1 MPTICI
7 TAQEFPP
14 DVGGVGVS
22 AKRIALLLQNLG
34 YRVHVAVFRSVF
46 RKQRK
51 LAKTGKF
58 SRSRCE
64 TATQNGIIVH
74 RLYPAVRSTVAR
86 DQDYLIDTYGQLTTL
101 HQQYQFDLVHAFF
114 INETGFLTT
123 MLAKENNIPVIN
135 SVRGA
140 DLHKHI
146 FDCQQQKQIAWTLE
160 NSDWTTFVSR
170 DLLHRARLFVPT
182 ITRKSSAF
190 LNSIA
195 PVDFNNLPTPSLIN
209 KLKGMVIGSVGN
221 FRDKKG
227 IEYLLD
233 ACRKIETEFTLLFV
247 GEFVPKEAEYWQ
259 QELANSGLS
268 DKIVITGKVSREEAL
283 AYLPHMDIFAIPSLN
298 DGCPNALLEAM
309 LAKRAVVGTNVD
321 AIAEIIEDGVN
332 GLLVNPYSSEELAI
346 AIAKLI
352 ERPLLRQT
360 FGKLAKQK
368 TLQDLTPAVERANWS
383 KIYNR
388 VLAVGGVE
396 VEEMEGIE
404 GVEGDKKHDLATN
417 HTVNRLL
424 AISHE

>member
-1 MPTICI
+1 MNSSPTICI

-22 AKRIALLLQNLG
+22 AKRIALLLTELG
-34 YRVHVAVFRSVF
+34 YQVHVAVFRSIF
-46 RKQRK
+46 RQERK
-51 LAKTGKF
+51 LAEAGKF

-64 TATQNGIIVH
+64 TSIQDDITVH
-74 RLYPAVRSTVAR
+74 RLYAAVRSTVAR
-86 DQDYLIDTYGQLTTL
+86 DQDYLMDIYGQLTTL
-101 HQQYQFDLVHAFF
+101 HKQYQFEVVHAFF

-123 MLAKENNIPVIN
+123 MLAKENDLSVIN

-146 FDCQQQKQIAWTLE
+146 FDSQQQKQIAWTLE
-160 NSDWTTFVSR
+160 NSDWNTFVSQ
-170 DLLHRARLFVPT
+170 DLMHRARLFAPT
-182 ITRKSSAF
+182 ITYKSSAF

-195 PVDFNNLPTPSLIN
+195 PINFDNLPTPALVD
-209 KLKGMVIGSVGN
+209 KLQGIVIGSVGN

-233 ACRKIETEFTLLFV
+233 ACQTIEAEFTLLFV
-247 GEFVPKEAEYWQ
+247 GEFVPKEREYWS
-259 QELANSGLS
+259 QELANSGLQN
-268 DKIVITGKVSREEAL
+268 KIVITGKVSRDQAL

-309 LAKRAVVGTNVD
+309 LAEKAVVGTNVD

-332 GLLVNPYSSEELAI
+332 GFLVNPYSSEELNI

-352 ERPLLRQT
+352 ENPLLRQN

-368 TLQDLTPAVERANWS
+368 ILQDLNPAIEQANWQE
-383 KIYNR
+383 IYDR
-388 VLAVGGVE
+388 VLAADTQPKIE
-396 VEEMEGIE
+396 V
-404 GVEGDKKHDLATN
+404 LAG
-417 HTVNRLL
+417 
-424 AISHE
+424 

>member
-1 MPTICI
+1 MNDRIICI

-22 AKRIALLLQNLG
+22 AKRIALLLQDLG

-51 LAKTGKF
+51 LAKAGKF
-58 SRSRCE
+58 GRSRCE
-64 TATQNGIIVH
+64 TTTQDGITVH
-74 RLYPAVRSTVAR
+74 RLYPAVRSMVAR
-86 DQDYLIDTYGQLTTL
+86 DQDYLMDTYGQLTTL
-101 HQQYQFDLVHAFF
+101 HQQYRFDLVHAFF

-146 FDCQQQKQIAWTLE
+146 FDCQQQKQIAWILE
-160 NSDWTTFVSR
+160 NSDWTTFVSC
-170 DLLHRARLFVPT
+170 DLLHRARLFVPN
-182 ITRKSSAF
+182 IIHKSSAF

-195 PVDFNNLPTPSLIN
+195 PVDFSSLPTPPLAT
-209 KLKGMVIGSVGN
+209 KLKGTVIGSVGN

-227 IEYLLD
+227 IEHLLD
-233 ACRKIETEFTLLFV
+233 ACWELKTESTLLFV

-259 QELANSGLS
+259 QELASSGLQ
-268 DKIVITGKVSREEAL
+268 DKIVITGKISREEAL
-283 AYLPHMDIFAIPSLN
+283 AYLPYMDIFAIPSLN

-309 LAKRAVVGTNVD
+309 LAERAVVGTNVD

-368 TLQDLTPAVERANWS
+368 VLQDLNPSVEQANWGKIYDRVLRGDCES
-383 KIYNR
+383 KIQ
-388 VLAVGGVE
+388 VLAGREVGG
-396 VEEMEGIE
+396 
-404 GVEGDKKHDLATN
+404 
-417 HTVNRLL
+417 RR
-424 AISHE
+424 

>member
-1 MPTICI
+1 MNSNLTVCL

-22 AKRIALLLQNLG
+22 AKRIALLLQELG
-34 YRVHVAVFRSVF
+34 YQVHVAVFRSVF
-46 RKQRK
+46 RKERK
-51 LAKTGKF
+51 LAKAGKF

-64 TATQNGIIVH
+64 TSTQDGITVH

-86 DQDYLIDTYGQLTTL
+86 DQDYLMDTYGQLTTL
-101 HQQYQFDLVHAFF
+101 HKQYQFDAVHAFF

-160 NSDWTTFVSR
+160 NSNWTTFVSR
-170 DLLHRARLFVPT
+170 DLMHRARLFVPD
-182 ITRKSSAF
+182 IVGKSSAF

-195 PVDFNNLPTPSLIN
+195 PVDFDRLPTPPLAE
-209 KLKGMVIGSVGN
+209 KLKGTVIGSVGN

-233 ACRKIETEFTLLFV
+233 ACRQLKTEFTLLFV

-268 DKIVITGKVSREEAL
+268 DKIVITGKVSRGEAL

-309 LAKRAVVGTNVD
+309 LAERAVVGTNVD

-332 GLLVNPYSSEELAI
+332 GLLVNPYSSEELSI
-346 AIAKLI
+346 AIALLTN
-352 ERPLLRQT
+352 RPLLRQT

-368 TLQDLTPAVERANWS
+368 ILKDLNPAVERANWEKVYNGILGVCSES
-383 KIYNR
+383 KVR
-388 VLAVGGVE
+388 VLVG
-396 VEEMEGIE
+396 
-404 GVEGDKKHDLATN
+404 
-417 HTVNRLL
+417 RR
-424 AISHE
+424 

>member
-1 MPTICI
+1 MNSNPTICI

-22 AKRIALLLQNLG
+22 AQRIALLLQELG
-34 YRVHVAVFRSVF
+34 YQVHIAVFRSVF
-46 RKQRK
+46 RKERK
-51 LAKTGKF
+51 LAKAGKF
-58 SRSRCE
+58 SRSCCE
-64 TATQNGIIVH
+64 TTVRDGIAVH

-86 DQDYLIDTYGQLTTL
+86 DQDYLMDTYGQLTTL
-101 HQQYQFDLVHAFF
+101 HKEYQFDLVHAFF

-160 NSDWTTFVSR
+160 NSNWTTFVSR
-170 DLLHRARLFVPT
+170 DLLHRARLFTPN
-182 ITRKSSAF
+182 IINKSSAF

-195 PVDFNNLPTPSLIN
+195 PVNFHNLPTPSSVN
-209 KLKGMVIGSVGN
+209 ELKGIVIGSAGN

-233 ACRKIETEFTLLFV
+233 ACRELESEFTLLFV
-247 GEFVPKEAEYWQ
+247 GEFVPKEAQYWQ
-259 QELANSGLS
+259 QELANSGLQ

-309 LAKRAVVGTNVD
+309 LAERAVVGTNVD

-346 AIAKLI
+346 AIAKLS
-352 ERPLLRQT
+352 ECPLLRQT

-368 TLQDLTPAVERANWS
+368 ILQDLNPAVEQANWS
-383 KIYNR
+383 KVYNRALGIASESKVR
-388 VLAVGGVE
+388 VLAG
-396 VEEMEGIE
+396 
-404 GVEGDKKHDLATN
+404 
-417 HTVNRLL
+417 
-424 AISHE
+424 

>member
-1 MPTICI
+1 MNSNSTICI

-22 AKRIALLLQNLG
+22 AQRIALLLQNLG
-34 YRVHVAVFRSVF
+34 YQVHIAVFRSVF
-46 RKQRK
+46 RKERK
-51 LAKTGKF
+51 LAKAGKF
-58 SRSRCE
+58 SRSCCE
-64 TATQNGIIVH
+64 TTVRDGITVH

-86 DQDYLIDTYGQLTTL
+86 DQDYLMDTYGQLTTL
-101 HQQYQFDLVHAFF
+101 HKEYQFDLVHAFF

-160 NSDWTTFVSR
+160 NSNWTTFVSQ
-170 DLLHRARLFVPT
+170 DLMHRARLFTPN
-182 ITRKSSAF
+182 IIHKSSAF

-195 PVDFNNLPTPSLIN
+195 PVDFNNLPIPPLAN
-209 KLKGMVIGSVGN
+209 KLEGTVIGSVGN

-233 ACRKIETEFTLLFV
+233 ACRELKSEFTLLFV
-247 GEFVPKEAEYWQ
+247 GEFVTKEAEYWQ
-259 QELANSGLS
+259 QELANSGLQ

-309 LAKRAVVGTNVD
+309 LAECAVVGTNVD

-332 GLLVNPYSSEELAI
+332 GFLVNPYSSEELKD
-346 AIAKLI
+346 AIAKLS

-368 TLQDLTPAVERANWS
+368 ILQDLNPAVEQANWS
-383 KIYNR
+383 KVYNRALGIASESKVR
-388 VLAVGGVE
+388 VLAG
-396 VEEMEGIE
+396 
-404 GVEGDKKHDLATN
+404 
-417 HTVNRLL
+417 
-424 AISHE
+424 

>member
-1 MPTICI
+1 MNSNPTICI

-22 AKRIALLLQNLG
+22 AQRIALLLQELG
-34 YRVHVAVFRSVF
+34 YQVHIAVFRSVF
-46 RKQRK
+46 RKERK
-51 LAKTGKF
+51 LAKAGKF

-64 TATQNGIIVH
+64 TTVRDGITVH

-86 DQDYLIDTYGQLTTL
+86 DQDYLMDTYGQLTTL
-101 HQQYQFDLVHAFF
+101 HKEYQFDLVHAFF

-160 NSDWTTFVSR
+160 NSNWTTFVSQ
-170 DLLHRARLFVPT
+170 DLMHRARLFTPN
-182 ITRKSSAF
+182 IINKSSAF

-195 PVDFNNLPTPSLIN
+195 SVDFHNLPTPSLVN
-209 KLKGMVIGSVGN
+209 KLKGTVIGSVGN

-233 ACRKIETEFTLLFV
+233 ACRELKSEFTLLFV

-259 QELANSGLS
+259 QELANSGLQ

-309 LAKRAVVGTNVD
+309 LAERAVVGTNVD
-321 AIAEIIEDGVN
+321 AIAKIIEDGVN
-332 GLLVNPYSSEELAI
+332 GFLVNPYSSKELKD
-346 AIAKLI
+346 AIAKLS

-368 TLQDLTPAVERANWS
+368 ILQDLNPAVEQANWS
-383 KIYNR
+383 KVYNRALGIASESKVR
-388 VLAVGGVE
+388 VLAG
-396 VEEMEGIE
+396 
-404 GVEGDKKHDLATN
+404 
-417 HTVNRLL
+417 
-424 AISHE
+424 

>member
-1 MPTICI
+1 MKTICL

-22 AKRIALLLQNLG
+22 AKRIALLLTELG
-34 YRVHVAVFRSVF
+34 YQVHVAVFRSVF
-46 RKQRK
+46 RKERK
-51 LAKTGKF
+51 LAQAGEF
-58 SRSRCE
+58 YRSRCE
-64 TATQNGIIVH
+64 TSIQDGITVH
-74 RLYPAVRSTVAR
+74 RLYPAVRSTIAR
-86 DQDYLIDTYGQLTTL
+86 DQDYLMDNYGQLTAL
-101 HQQYQFDLVHAFF
+101 YKQYQFNLVHGFF

-123 MLAKENNIPVIN
+123 MLAKENGLPVIN

-146 FDCQQQKQIAWTLE
+146 FDFQQQKQIAWTLE

-170 DLLHRARLFVPT
+170 DLMHRAKLFTPA
-182 ITRKSSAF
+182 IIGKSSAF

-195 PVDFNNLPTPSLIN
+195 PVDFDSLPTPVLAD
-209 KLKGMVIGSVGN
+209 KLKGIVIGSVGN

-233 ACRKIETEFTLLFV
+233 ACQNIETEFTLLFV
-247 GEFVPKEAEYWQ
+247 GDFVVKEAEYWQ
-259 QELANSGLS
+259 QELASSGLQ

-283 AYLPHMDIFAIPSLN
+283 AYLAYMDIFAIPSLN

-309 LAKRAVVGTNVD
+309 LAERAVIGTNVD

-332 GLLVNPYSSEELAI
+332 GLLVNPYSSEELSN

-352 ERPLLRQT
+352 NRPLLRKN

-368 TLQDLTPAVERANWS
+368 ILQDLNPAVEQANWRE
-383 KIYNR
+383 IYDR
-388 VLAVGGVE
+388 VLAADTKPKMQV
-396 VEEMEGIE
+396 
-404 GVEGDKKHDLATN
+404 LAG
-417 HTVNRLL
+417 
-424 AISHE
+424 

>member
-22 AKRIALLLQNLG
+22 AKRIASLLQDLG
-34 YRVHVAVFRSVF
+34 YQVHVAVFRSVF

-51 LAKTGKF
+51 LAKAEKF
-58 SRSRCE
+58 SRSHCE
-64 TATQNGIIVH
+64 TTTQDGITVH

-86 DQDYLIDTYGQLTTL
+86 DQDYLMDTYGQLTTL
-101 HQQYQFDLVHAFF
+101 HKQYQFDLVHAFF

-146 FDCQQQKQIAWTLE
+146 FDCQQQKQIDWTLA
-160 NSDWTTFVSR
+160 NSDWTTFVSQ
-170 DLLHRARLFVPT
+170 DLMKRARLFTPG
-182 ITRKSSAF
+182 IINKSTAF
-190 LNSIA
+190 LNSIV
-195 PVDFNNLPTPSLIN
+195 PVNFDNLEKPLLADE
-209 KLKGMVIGSVGN
+209 LKGVVIGSVGN

-233 ACRKIETEFTLLFV
+233 ACENLQTEFTLLFV
-247 GEFVPKEAEYWQ
+247 GEFVTKEENYWI
-259 QELANSGLS
+259 QELAKSGLEN
-268 DKIVITGKVSREEAL
+268 KIVITGKVSRQEAL
-283 AYLPHMDIFAIPSLN
+283 SYLPYMDIFAIPSLN

-309 LAKRAVVGTNVD
+309 LAEKAVVGTNVD
-321 AIAEIIEDGVN
+321 AIAEIVEDGVN

-352 ERPLLRQT
+352 ERPILRET

-368 TLQDLTPAVERANWS
+368 IIRDLNPALEQANWGKVYERVLS
-383 KIYNR
+383 AKTLPQLK
-388 VLAVGGVE
+388 VLAV
-396 VEEMEGIE
+396 
-404 GVEGDKKHDLATN
+404 
-417 HTVNRLL
+417 
-424 AISHE
+424 

>member
-7 TAQEFPP
+7 AAQEFPP

-22 AKRIALLLQNLG
+22 AKRIASLLQDLG
-34 YRVHVAVFRSVF
+34 YRVHVAVFRAVF
-46 RKQRK
+46 RQQRK
-51 LAKTGKF
+51 LAKAGKL

-64 TATQNGIIVH
+64 TSVQDGITVH

-86 DQDYLIDTYGQLTTL
+86 DQDYLMDTYGQLTTL
-101 HQQYQFDLVHAFF
+101 HQQYQFDVVHGFF
-114 INETGFLTT
+114 INETGFLST

-146 FDCQQQKQIAWTLE
+146 FDSQQQKQIAWTLS
-160 NSDWTTFVSR
+160 NSNWTTFVSR
-170 DLLHRARLFVPT
+170 DLMHRARLFTPEV
-182 ITRKSSAF
+182 TRKSSAF

-195 PVDFNNLPTPSLIN
+195 PVDFDDLPVPPLTN
-209 KLKGMVIGSVGN
+209 KLKGTVIGSVGN

-233 ACRKIETEFTLLFV
+233 ACQQLKTEFTLLFV

-268 DKIVITGKVSREEAL
+268 DKIVITGKVSRQEAL
-283 AYLPHMDIFAIPSLN
+283 AYLPHIDIFAIPSLN

-309 LAKRAVVGTNVD
+309 LAERSVVGTNVD

-332 GLLVNPYSSEELAI
+332 GLLVNPYSSEELSI

-368 TLQDLTPAVERANWS
+368 VLQDLNPAVERANWS
-383 KIYNR
+383 QVYNR
-388 VLAVGGVE
+388 VLAVGSEPKVK
-396 VEEMEGIE
+396 V
-404 GVEGDKKHDLATN
+404 LAG
-417 HTVNRLL
+417 
-424 AISHE
+424 

>member
-1 MPTICI
+1 MKTICI

-22 AKRIALLLQNLG
+22 AKRIALLLQELG
-34 YRVHVAVFRSVF
+34 YQVHVAVFRSVF
-46 RKQRK
+46 RKERK
-51 LAKTGKF
+51 LAQAGEL

-64 TATQNGIIVH
+64 TSVQDGITVH

-86 DQDYLIDTYGQLTTL
+86 DQDYLMDIYGQLTTL
-101 HQQYQFDLVHAFF
+101 CKQYKFNAVHAFF

-123 MLAKENNIPVIN
+123 LLAKENGLPVIS

-170 DLLHRARLFVPT
+170 DLMHRARLFAPE
-182 ITRKSSAF
+182 IIYKSSAF
-190 LNSIA
+190 FNSIV
-195 PVDFNNLPTPSLIN
+195 PVDFNNLTTPPLVN
-209 KLKGMVIGSVGN
+209 KLQGIVIGSVGN

-233 ACRKIETEFTLLFV
+233 ACQKIATEFTLLFV
-247 GEFVPKEAEYWQ
+247 GDFVAKEGEYWK
-259 QELANSGLS
+259 QELANSGLQ

-283 AYLPHMDIFAIPSLN
+283 AYLPYMDIFAIPSLN

-309 LAKRAVVGTNVD
+309 LAERAVIGTKVD

-332 GLLVNPYSSEELAI
+332 GLLINPYSSEELSI
-346 AIAKLI
+346 AIALLI
-352 ERPLLRQT
+352 NSPLLRQN

-368 TLQDLTPAVERANWS
+368 VLQDLNPAIEQANWNE
-383 KIYNR
+383 IY
-388 VLAVGGVE
+388 
-396 VEEMEGIE
+396 
-404 GVEGDKKHDLATN
+404 D
-417 HTVNRLL
+417 RLL
-424 AISHE
+424 AANIQPQMSVVAV